1 MTNFMRGLDIVT
13 KGLMILTAF
22 CAFGIAF
29 LILVEVTARASGIK
43 FYGAAEYI
51 RNAMIVIVFLQLPYA
66 VRIRSMLSVDI
77 LVGHLPRRLA
87 VPVAILG
94 CLLGICF
101 FGAVAAGA
109 IGPAV
114 DAWVNGEYEGEGV
127 VDVPAWPAK
136 FSVVIGCGL
145 AAFYYFV
152 RIVETFK
159 RSLPARHST
168 DISAGY

>member
-1 MTNFMRGLDIVT
+1 MTKFMRGIDAIS
-13 KGLMILTAF
+13 KGMMVLTAF

-29 LILVEVTARASGIK
+29 LILVEVTARNLGLQ

-51 RNAMIVIVFLQLPYA
+51 RNMLIVIVFLQLPYA
-66 VRIRSMLSVDI
+66 VRIRSMLFVDI
-77 LVGHLPRRLA
+77 LAGRLPRRSV
-87 VPVAILG
+87 VPVAVLG
-94 CLLGICF
+94 YLLGICF

-127 VDVPAWPAK
+127 VDVAAWPAK
-136 FSVVIGCGL
+136 FSIVIGCGL

-159 RSLPARHST
+159 RGLPARHAT
-168 DISAGY
+168 DIPAGY